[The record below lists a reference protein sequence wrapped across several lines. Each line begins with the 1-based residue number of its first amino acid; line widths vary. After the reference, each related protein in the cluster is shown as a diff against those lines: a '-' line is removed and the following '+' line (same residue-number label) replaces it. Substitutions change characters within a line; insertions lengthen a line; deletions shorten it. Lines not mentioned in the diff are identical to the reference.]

1 MCPVRRMKSGFG
13 GSSLQQKGETGY
25 YFGPFGGRY
34 VPETLIHALEEL
46 ENAYERYRNDPEFV
60 EEFNA
65 LAKDFVGRPTPL
77 MLAERLTGKWGG
89 ANVWFK
95 REDLAHTGAHKIN
108 NTLGQ
113 ILLADRMDKRRIIA
127 ETGAGQHGVA
137 TATVAA
143 LYGKEC
149 VVYMGEEDTR
159 RQKLNVV
166 RMKLLGAE
174 VRPVSSGSMTLK
186 DAVNEAIRDWVTNV
200 EDTHYI
206 LGSVVGPAPYP
217 KIVRDFQT
225 VIGKEIELQAR
236 ERFGRNPDAIV
247 ACVGAG
253 SNAIGA
259 FYPFI
264 ERESVRL
271 VGVEAAGRGLSSGK
285 HGASLAEGRLGV
297 LHGALSYVLQ
307 TEEGQIREAHSISAG
322 LDYPSV
328 GPEHSYLKDESLAE
342 YASVTDE
349 EALEAFQTCS
359 RLEGIIPALE
369 TAHAISYAE
378 KVAKELGPGANLVV
392 NLSGRGDKDVEVAA
406 DALHIDAREAEKVS
420 RDGEREV
427 ASGLSGRARGA

>member
-1 MCPVRRMKSGFG
+1 M
-13 GSSLQQKGETGY
+13 
-25 YFGPFGGRY
+25 
-34 VPETLIHALEEL
+34 PETLILALEDL
-46 ENAYERYRNDPEFV
+46 EETYERYRDDPEFV
-60 EEFNA
+60 EELDA
-65 LAKDFVGRPTPL
+65 LSRDFVGRPTPL
-77 MLAERLTGKWGG
+77 MFAERLTRKWGG

-113 ILLADRMDKRRIIA
+113 ILLADRMGKRRVIA

-159 RQKLNVV
+159 RQRLNVV

-174 VRPVSSGSMTLK
+174 VVPVLSGSRTLK

-206 LGSVVGPAPYP
+206 IGSVVGPSPYP
-217 KIVRDFQT
+217 RIVRDFQT
-225 VIGKEIELQAR
+225 IIGREIEVQSR
-236 ERFGRNPDAIV
+236 ERFSSDPDAIV

-259 FYPFI
+259 FHPFLG
-264 ERESVRL
+264 REGVRL
-271 VGVEAAGRGLSSGK
+271 VGVEAAGRGLSTGE
-285 HGASLAEGRLGV
+285 HGASLAEGKLGV

-307 TEEGQIREAHSISAG
+307 TEGGQIREAHSISAG
-322 LDYPSV
+322 LDYPAT
-328 GPEHSYLKDESLAE
+328 GPEHAYLKDKGLAE
-342 YASVTDE
+342 YASVTDD
-349 EALEAFQTCS
+349 EALRAFTLCS

-369 TAHAISYAE
+369 TAHAIFYAE
-378 KVAKELGPGANLVV
+378 KVAKEIGPGKNFIV
-392 NLSGRGDKDVEVAA
+392 NLSGRGDKDVEVVGNDLGISAE
-406 DALHIDAREAEKVS
+406 EAEEVS
-420 RDGEREV
+420 
-427 ASGLSGRARGA
+427 S

>member
-1 MCPVRRMKSGFG
+1 VR
-13 GSSLQQKGETGY
+13 QKAERD

-46 ENAYERYRNDPEFV
+46 EGAYERYKDDPEFV
-60 EEFNA
+60 EELDA
-65 LAKDFVGRPTPL
+65 LARDFVGRPTPL
-77 MLAERLTGKWGG
+77 MFAERLTKRWGG

-113 ILLADRMDKRRIIA
+113 ILLADRMGKRRIIA

-159 RQKLNVV
+159 RQRLNVV

-174 VRPVSSGSMTLK
+174 VVPVLSGSRTLK

-200 EDTHYI
+200 EETHYI
-206 LGSVVGPAPYP
+206 IGSVVGPSPYP
-217 KIVRDFQT
+217 RVVRDFQT
-225 VIGKEIELQAR
+225 IIGREMEAQSR
-236 ERFGRNPDAIV
+236 ERFGGGPDAIV

-259 FYPFI
+259 FHPFI
-264 ERESVRL
+264 GREGVRL
-271 VGVEAAGRGLSSGK
+271 VGVEAAGRGLSTGE
-285 HGASLAEGRLGV
+285 HGASLAEGKLGV

-307 TEEGQIREAHSISAG
+307 TQGGQIREAHSISAG
-322 LDYPSV
+322 LDYPAT
-328 GPEHSYLKDESLAE
+328 GPEHAYLKDEGLAE

-349 EALEAFQTCS
+349 EALEAFTLCS

-369 TAHAISYAE
+369 SAHAIFYAE
-378 KVAKELGPGANLVV
+378 RVAKELGSGKNLVI
-392 NLSGRGDKDVEVAA
+392 NLSGRGDKDVEVVAE
-406 DALHIDAREAEKVS
+406 ALDISAEEAEEVS
-420 RDGEREV
+420 GE
-427 ASGLSGRARGA
+427 G